1 MSQWQDRDFV
11 GKITQI
17 LEGVPQPDSASSGRT
32 FVTVYQLAIMF
43 ANRYREDA
51 EAVHKEVGG
60 KTSIGNSLSAY
71 LARNLSQQIGDNRI
85 SHIEMALLSFEH
97 IEKVDFDGDVEPFS
111 GRGNPRY
118 EAFTLFRLR

>member
-1 MSQWQDRDFV
+1 ARGERRERIVSQWQDRDFV

-17 LEGVPQPDSASSGRT
+17 LEGVAQPDSASSGRT

-43 ANRYREDA
+43 ANQYREDA

-71 LARNLSQQIGDNRI
+71 LARNLSQQIGDGRI

-97 IEKVDFDGDVEPFS
+97 IAKVDFDGDV
-111 GRGNPRY
+111 
-118 EAFTLFRLR
+118 